1 MAVRDV
7 REYEPVVGRDE
18 VEDILCMAERVKGAR
33 VIHVNATAY
42 GGGVAEILKSLV
54 PLTKS
59 VGVKAEWLVIRGSKD
74 FFDVTKS
81 IHNALQGDTSIE
93 IGRNLQEIYLK
104 VNEIN
109 SEMLKSDSLDS
120 DGVVVIHDPQ
130 PLPLVEF
137 REGGRWVWRCH
148 IDTSQPNMKV
158 WSFLKKYVEKYDALI
173 FSHEAYV
180 PGDIRNFKVFIRH
193 PCIDPLSDKNRGLG
207 QSEILGVLERYGVDP
222 DRPIIGQ
229 VARFDPWKNPLGVID
244 TFRKVREKV
253 EDVQLVLIGSFAHDD
268 PEGVEWYEKTV
279 KYTEGSK
286 DVHILT
292 NLDGVG
298 DVEVNAFQRSFSV
311 ALQLSIKEG
320 FGLAVTE
327 ALWKGVPVVATRVGG
342 IPLQVLNE
350 VTGFLVDSAE
360 EAAEKVTLLLKRRWL
375 ARELGHNG
383 REHVKRNFL
392 VTKDLKDYLRLHI
405 EMVGE

>member
-1 MAVRDV
+1 MAVRDI

-18 VEDILCMAERVKGAR
+18 VEDILCMAERVKGTQ

-81 IHNALQGDTSIE
+81 IHNALQGDASIE
-93 IGRNLQEIYLK
+93 IGRDLQEIYLK
-104 VNEIN
+104 VNEMN
-109 SEMLKSDSLDS
+109 SEMLRSDSLDS

-173 FSHEAYV
+173 FSREAYI
-180 PGDIRNFKVFIRH
+180 PPDIRGAKIFIRY
-193 PCIDPLSDKNRGLG
+193 PSIDPLSDKNRGLG

-268 PEGVEWYEKTV
+268 PEGAEWYEKTV
-279 KYTEGSK
+279 KYAESSK

-320 FGLAVTE
+320 FGLTVSE
-327 ALWKGVPVVATRVGG
+327 SLWKEVPVVATRAGG
-342 IPLQVLNE
+342 IPLQVIDG
-350 VTGFLVDSAE
+350 VTGFLVDSVE
-360 EAAEKVTLLLKRRWL
+360 EAAEKVTLLLRRRWL
-375 ARELGHNG
+375 AKKLGQEGMN
-383 REHVKRNFL
+383 HVRRNFL
-392 VTKDLKDYLRLHI
+392 VTKDLKEHLRLQI
-405 EMVGE
+405 ELVGE

>member
-1 MAVRDV
+1 MRHIRD
-7 REYEPVVGRDE
+7 YEPIVGRDE
-18 VEDILCMAERVKGAR
+18 VESIVSLAERVKGAR

-54 PLTKS
+54 PLARS
-59 VGVKAEWLVIRGSKD
+59 VGLNAKWEVLRGNKE
-74 FFDVTKS
+74 FFAVTKA
-81 IHNALQGDTSIE
+81 IHNALQGNMSIE
-93 IGRNLQEIYLK
+93 LSEEMRKIYLE
-104 VNEIN
+104 VNSRNAGI
-109 SEMLKSDSLDS
+109 LDLEG
-120 DGVVVIHDPQ
+120 DVVMIHDPQ

-268 PEGVEWYEKTV
+268 PEGAEWYEKTV
-279 KYTEGSK
+279 KYAESSK